1 MTIAKIEGA
10 PAPARWSAR
19 IALFSL
25 VLLATAILLHRFF
38 GMATPVFLRLL
49 VLAFAGAGLAIVIG
63 MVMAARIWRDGGA
76 GTARLVVAFTV
87 AGGILGWPIA
97 VLPITHSLPEL
108 NDVTTSREA
117 PPAFEALAALRKP
130 PANPVEYPAQRFA
143 ALQAEQYPDIATLAV
158 NRSVAETYDLVLEA
172 VRRERMAVAREQPP
186 TAEND
191 MTGSIEAIDR
201 TLVIGFYDDV
211 AVRVVGSEKE
221 ARVDIRS
228 ASRFGRH
235 DFGRNVHRVRAL
247 LRGIVARLESTIP
260 GGAGERGQK
269 ARGGRPLKPGAG
281 KDAAKEADRKKAA
294 PRQ

>member
-38 GMATPVFLRLL
+38 GMATPVFLRLV
-49 VLAFAGAGLAIVIG
+49 VLSFIGAGAAILIG
-63 MVMAARIWRDGGA
+63 ILMAVRIWRDGVS

-87 AGGILGWPIA
+87 AGGILAWPLA
-97 VLPITHSLPEL
+97 VLPITRSLPEL
-108 NDVTTSREA
+108 NDVSTSREA
-117 PPAFEALAALRKP
+117 PPAFEALGPLRKP
-130 PANPVEYPAQRFA
+130 PANPAEYPAGRFA
-143 ALQAEQYPDIATLAV
+143 AVQAERYPDLATLAV
-158 NRSVAETYDLVLEA
+158 NRSVTETYDLVLEA

-186 TAEND
+186 AAEND
-191 MTGSIEAIDR
+191 MTGTIEAIDR

-211 AVRVVGSEKE
+211 AVRVAGNGSE
-221 ARVDIRS
+221 ARIDIRS

-235 DFGRNVHRVRAL
+235 DFGRNVQRVRAL

-260 GGAGERGQK
+260 GTAGERGQK

-281 KDAAKEADRKKAA
+281 KDAAKDADRKKAA